1 MDDRTKLNL
10 YRGIK
15 SGAFS
20 DRQKLD
26 AFRAIKSNA
35 PNEEVSNLLS
45 SLAFANIR
53 TGKDLKTLVDERQGR
68 DTENFDYKSGA
79 DGRLRSLMS
88 FGETES
94 DREAILK
101 RIVGEDGY
109 VRDKGGQLA
118 LTPTGQKARGMEPIG
133 KNLIIED
140 EGFSMRDFSD
150 LLGILPETAGS
161 IAGAVIGG
169 GPSFGTGAIVGAG
182 LGASIGQGIEESL
195 EQFLGVQTQDLGEVT
210 KDLGKEFLIGAS
222 GEVIGAAVIGAG
234 RRVIGGGKS
243 LAGRVAGTRSAE
255 ELAEQRLTRM
265 ESMVERG
272 YVPSMEAM
280 GAPRF
285 FGFGQKV
292 LENIGKITKRIDN
305 NTKAALSEKDQFLQG
320 LKGSEVEELG
330 ELATTLTPQKFDEL
344 TKIRNSGQK
353 KILKAIDDSIDLL
366 TKSVDDNADLNSET
380 LTAITEAFA
389 TFGKDTVDNFDLVD
403 KSLSKIKKSIIDPQ
417 TGNRVKVTG
426 DKIPLFGVSGL
437 RSPLDD
443 YMTEMRNLADP
454 AAKEIDI
461 FLKTTNADGATF
473 RDMSNLRKSINDS
486 LYFGGN
492 LSTKARGVLEE
503 LRGSI
508 DDIMD
513 TRKIED
519 MIDVNAL
526 RGGEQGVKDLNNLK
540 KAAEQRKFAM
550 AAYREGI
557 QRFEKL
563 ADLRLVRS
571 VRDLARLDGY
581 EPRAISDR
589 FVDNVIK
596 GDSPETLEAVLKAT
610 DDPFRDQLQDAFGRS
625 FLKDALKKASLD
637 ELDPDKFNGRIFAN
651 RVRSLGT
658 TGPKLFGKDWNEINK
673 LADEISI
680 TSAKKSINKNE
691 VDKILDL
698 NGSSPIALGMK
709 DLLDAQVN
717 LNNANKRTI
726 LKKLNEGEYETFDAI
741 AQALTQ
747 PNISQNEVIKIMK
760 FFDDNPEFK
769 QNMKNVV
776 LQDILSVVDDQVF
789 SSSGKA
795 GSLKQVLSKYK
806 RGTLKQILGKDTEAA
821 LQGFADD
828 LVDLGDVG
836 KEGAIAAGSIWANFF
851 RHPINTLST
860 VGRAK
865 VLANAISTPQAAK
878 AFLSA
883 RRSAGGDPRAQAQ
896 AMFGALNNSMV
907 DQGMDIGGAAS
918 KAGKIISGTARVA
931 GQASRGLKQAA
942 PRGAGLGSFQ
952 QAAPPRTNVPNVQSS
967 SVFSLPPS
975 QPTRKQIRTAPL
987 SPIEKIRQDA
997 IAKTI
1002 RQRAKENPAVAAT
1015 LLGGLGSAGLL

>member
-1 MDDRTKLNL
+1 MDERAKLTL
-10 YRGIK
+10 LRGIK
-15 SGAFS
+15 SGALN
-20 DRQKLD
+20 DRQKLN
-26 AFRAIKSNA
+26 ALRAIKNDSSND
-35 PNEEVSNLLS
+35 EVADLITSLS
-45 SLAFANIR
+45 FTTLN
-53 TGKDLKTLVDERQGR
+53 TGKSLQELVNERQGR
-68 DTENFDYKSGA
+68 DLDNFDYKTGA

-118 LTPTGQKARGMEPIG
+118 LTPTGQKIRGMEPTG
-133 KNLIIED
+133 KNIVIED

-150 LLGILPETAGS
+150 LLGIVPETAGS

-169 GPSFGTGAIVGAG
+169 GPSLGFGAIAGAG
-182 LGASIGQGIEESL
+182 AGAMVGQSIEEIL

-210 KDLGKEFLIGAS
+210 RDVITEGIIGAG

-243 LAGRVAGTRSAE
+243 LAGRVTGRGTAE
-255 ELAEQRLTRM
+255 ELAEERLTRM
-265 ESMVERG
+265 QSMVERG

-285 FGFGQKV
+285 LGYGQKF
-292 LENIGKITKRIDN
+292 LENMGKISTRIDN
-305 NTKAALSEKDQFLQG
+305 NMKAALSEKDQFLQG
-320 LKGSEVEELG
+320 IKGTEVEELG

-366 TKSVDDNADLNSET
+366 TKSVDDNVDLNANA

-389 TFGKDTVDNFDLVD
+389 RFGDETVKNFDAVD
-403 KSLSKIKKSIIDPQ
+403 ATLSKIKKSIIDPE

-454 AAKEIDI
+454 AAREIDT

-492 LSTKARGVLEE
+492 VSTKARGVLEG
-503 LRGSI
+503 LRNQI
-508 DDIMD
+508 DDMMD

-526 RGGEQGVKDLNNLK
+526 RGGKQGIKDLENLQQ
-540 KAAEQRKFAM
+540 AAKLRKDAM
-550 AAYREGI
+550 ADYRKGI

-610 DDPFRDQLQDAFGRS
+610 DPPFRDQLQDAFGRS

-680 TSAKKSINKNE
+680 TSAKKTINKNE

-741 AQALTQ
+741 AQVLTQ
-747 PNISQNEVIKIMK
+747 PNISQNEVMKIMK

-789 SSSGKA
+789 SSSKSA
-795 GSLKQVLSKYK
+795 GALKDVLSKYK

-836 KEGAIAAGSIWANFF
+836 KEGAIAAGSVWANFF
-851 RHPINTLST
+851 KHPINTLST

-865 VLANAISTPQAAK
+865 VVAGAVSTPQAAK
-878 AFLSA
+878 AFLNA
-883 RRSAGGDPRAQAQ
+883 RRAAGNDPRAQAQ
-896 AMFGALNNSMV
+896 AMLGALNNSMV
-907 DQGMDIGGAAS
+907 EEGLDIGGAAS
-918 KAGKIISGTARVA
+918 KAGKIISGTARA
-931 GQASRGLKQAA
+931 ASQGSRAFKQAA
-942 PRGAGLGSFQ
+942 PRGAGLGSFEQ
-952 QAAPPRTNVPNVQSS
+952 GQTRTNVPVVKPGVQANPYIPT
-967 SVFSLPPS
+967 VV
-975 QPTRKQIRTAPL
+975 QPAKTAPL
-987 SPIEKIRQDA
+987 SPIERIRQDA

>member
-1 MDDRTKLNL
+1 
-10 YRGIK
+10 
-15 SGAFS
+15 
-20 DRQKLD
+20 
-26 AFRAIKSNA
+26 
-35 PNEEVSNLLS
+35 
-45 SLAFANIR
+45 
-53 TGKDLKTLVDERQGR
+53 
-68 DTENFDYKSGA
+68 
-79 DGRLRSLMS
+79 
-88 FGETES
+88 
-94 DREAILK
+94 
-101 RIVGEDGY
+101 
-109 VRDKGGQLA
+109 
-118 LTPTGQKARGMEPIG
+118 
-133 KNLIIED
+133 
-140 EGFSMRDFSD
+140 
-150 LLGILPETAGS
+150 
-161 IAGAVIGG
+161 
-169 GPSFGTGAIVGAG
+169 
-182 LGASIGQGIEESL
+182 
-195 EQFLGVQTQDLGEVT
+195 
-210 KDLGKEFLIGAS
+210 
-222 GEVIGAAVIGAG
+222 
-234 RRVIGGGKS
+234 
-243 LAGRVAGTRSAE
+243 
-255 ELAEQRLTRM
+255 M

-320 LKGSEVEELG
+320 LKGTEVEELG

-344 TKIRNSGQK
+344 AKIRNSSQK
-353 KILKAIDDSIDLL
+353 KILKAIDNSIDLL
-366 TKSVDDNADLNSET
+366 TKSVDDNIDLNANA
-380 LTAITEAFA
+380 LNAITEAFA
-389 TFGKDTVDNFDLVD
+389 RFGEKTVNNFEAVD
-403 KSLSKIKKSIIDPQ
+403 ISLSKIKKNIIDPE
-417 TGNRVKVTG
+417 TGNSIKVTG
-426 DKIPLFGVSGL
+426 DKIPLFNVSNL

-443 YMTEMRNLADP
+443 YLTEMRNLADP
-454 AAKEIDI
+454 AAREIDT
-461 FLKTTNADGATF
+461 FLKTTNAEGATF

-492 LSTKARGVLEE
+492 VSTKARGVLEG
-503 LRGSI
+503 LRGQI

-513 TRKIED
+513 TRLIED
-519 MIDVNAL
+519 MIDPKSLTKNQL
-526 RGGEQGVKDLNNLK
+526 KNLK
-540 KAAEQRKFAM
+540 QAAKDRKFAM

-571 VRDLARLDGY
+571 VRDLQRLDGY

-596 GDSPETLEAVLKAT
+596 GDSPETLEAVLKAADT
-610 DDPFRDQLQDAFGRS
+610 PDELRDAFGRS

-680 TSAKKSINKNE
+680 TSAKKTINKNE

-931 GQASRGLKQAA
+931 SQGSRAFKQAA
-942 PRGAGLGSFQ
+942 PRAAGLGSFQ
-952 QAAPPRTNVPNVQSS
+952 QAEKPRTNVPVVSAGGV
-967 SVFSLPPS
+967 SVPRIP
-975 QPTRKQIRTAPL
+975 QVTRAKAPTAPL
-987 SPIEKIRQDA
+987 SPIEQIRQNV

>member
-1 MDDRTKLNL
+1 MDQRNQLIL
-10 YRGIK
+10 LRGIQ
-15 SGAFS
+15 SGAFN
-20 DRQKLD
+20 DKQKLS
-26 AFRAIKSNA
+26 AIRSLQNNDSNNDVA
-35 PNEEVSNLLS
+35 DLIASLSFS
-45 SLAFANIR
+45 SLS
-53 TGKDLKTLVDERQGR
+53 KQKTLEELVNERKGR
-68 DTENFDYKSGA
+68 DLDNFDYKTGA

-118 LTPTGQKARGMEPIG
+118 LTPTGQKIRGMEPTG
-133 KNLIIED
+133 KNIVIED

-320 LKGSEVEELG
+320 LKGTEVEELG

-344 TKIRNSGQK
+344 AKIRNSSQK
-353 KILKAIDDSIDLL
+353 KILKAIDNSIDLL
-366 TKSVDDNADLNSET
+366 TKSVDDNIDLNANA
-380 LTAITEAFA
+380 LNAITEAFA
-389 TFGKDTVDNFDLVD
+389 RFGEKTVNNFEAVD
-403 KSLSKIKKSIIDPQ
+403 ISLSKIKKNIIDPE
-417 TGNRVKVTG
+417 TGNSIKVTG
-426 DKIPLFGVSGL
+426 DKIPLFNVSNL

-443 YMTEMRNLADP
+443 YLTEMRNLADP
-454 AAKEIDI
+454 AAREIDT
-461 FLKTTNADGATF
+461 FLKTTNAEGATF

-492 LSTKARGVLEE
+492 VSTKARGVLEG
-503 LRGSI
+503 LRGQI

-513 TRKIED
+513 TRLIED
-519 MIDVNAL
+519 MIDPKSLTKNQL
-526 RGGEQGVKDLNNLK
+526 KNLK
-540 KAAEQRKFAM
+540 QAAKDRKFAM

-571 VRDLARLDGY
+571 VRDLQRLDGY

-596 GDSPETLEAVLKAT
+596 GDSPETLEAVLKAADT
-610 DDPFRDQLQDAFGRS
+610 PDELRDAFGRS

-680 TSAKKSINKNE
+680 TSAKKTINKNE

-931 GQASRGLKQAA
+931 SQGSRAFKQAA
-942 PRGAGLGSFQ
+942 PRAAGLGSFQ
-952 QAAPPRTNVPNVQSS
+952 QAEKPRTNVPVVSAGGV
-967 SVFSLPPS
+967 SVPRIP
-975 QPTRKQIRTAPL
+975 QVTRAKAPTAPL
-987 SPIEKIRQDA
+987 SPIEQIRQNV

>member
-1 MDDRTKLNL
+1 MDERAKLTL
-10 YRGIK
+10 LRGIK
-15 SGAFS
+15 SGALN
-20 DRQKLD
+20 DRQKLN
-26 AFRAIKSNA
+26 AIRAVKNNSSND
-35 PNEEVSNLLS
+35 EVADLITSLS
-45 SLAFANIR
+45 FTTLN
-53 TGKDLKTLVDERQGR
+53 TGKSLQELVNERQGR
-68 DTENFDYKSGA
+68 DLDNFDYKSGA
-79 DGRLRSLMS
+79 DGKLRSLMS

-118 LTPTGQKARGMEPIG
+118 LTPTGQKIRGMEPTE
-133 KNLIIED
+133 KNIVIED
-140 EGFSMRDFSD
+140 KGFSMRDFSD
-150 LLGILPETAGS
+150 LAGILPETVGS

-169 GPSFGTGAIVGAG
+169 GPSFGLGAVAGAG
-182 LGASIGQGIEESL
+182 IGGAAGQAIEESI

-210 KDLGKEFLIGAS
+210 RDVITEGIIGAG
-222 GEVIGAAVIGAG
+222 GEIIGAAVIGAG
-234 RRVIGGGKS
+234 RKVVGGGRS
-243 LAGRVAGTRSAE
+243 LAGRITGSGSAE

-265 ESMVERG
+265 ESMVERN

-285 FGFGQKV
+285 MGYGQKFM
-292 LENIGKITKRIDN
+292 ENMSKITTRIDN

-344 TKIRNSGQK
+344 AKIRNSGQK

-366 TKSVDDNADLNSET
+366 TKSVDDNIDLNANA

-389 TFGKDTVDNFDLVD
+389 TFGAKTVDNFDAVD
-403 KSLSKIKKSIIDPQ
+403 ISLSKIKKSIIDPQ

-443 YMTEMRNLADP
+443 YLTEMRNLADP
-454 AAKEIDI
+454 AAREIDT
-461 FLKTTNADGATF
+461 FLKTTNAEGATF

-492 LSTKARGVLEE
+492 VSTKARGVLEG
-503 LRGSI
+503 LRGQI

-519 MIDVNAL
+519 MIDVNSL
-526 RGGEQGVKDLNNLK
+526 RGGKQGVKDLDNLK

-550 AAYREGI
+550 ASYREGI

-563 ADLRLVRS
+563 ADLRLIRS
-571 VRDLARLDGY
+571 VRDLGRLDGY

-596 GDSPETLEAVLKAT
+596 GDSPETLEAVLKAA
-610 DDPFRDQLQDAFGRS
+610 DNPDELRDAFGRS
-625 FLKDALKKASLD
+625 FLKDALKKSSLD

-658 TGPKLFGKDWNEINK
+658 TGPKLFGKDWNKINK

-680 TSAKKSINKNE
+680 TSAKKTINKNE
-691 VDKILDL
+691 VDKVLDL

-709 DLLDAQVN
+709 DLLDAQIN

-806 RGTLKQILGKDTEAA
+806 RGTLKQILGKDTETA

-828 LVDLGDVG
+828 LVDLGDVS
-836 KEGAIAAGSIWANFF
+836 KEGSIAAGSIWANFF
-851 RHPINTLST
+851 KHPINTLAT

-865 VLANAISTPQAAK
+865 VIANAVSTPQAAK
-878 AFLSA
+878 TFLNA
-883 RRSAGGDPRAQAQ
+883 RRAAGSDPRAQAQ
-896 AMFGALNNSMV
+896 AMLGALNNSMV
-907 DQGMDIGGAAS
+907 EEGLDIGGAAS
-918 KAGKIISGTARVA
+918 KAGKILSGGAKVA
-931 GQASRGLKQAA
+931 GQGTRALRQSV

-952 QAAPPRTNVPNVQSS
+952 QTEKPRTNVPVVKPGVKAAPYIPTVVQ
-967 SVFSLPPS
+967 PAK
-975 QPTRKQIRTAPL
+975 TTPL
-987 SPIEKIRQDA
+987 SPIEQIRQNA
-997 IAKTI
+997 IEKTI